1 MKRGVRV
8 WILGLFEALCR
19 ILLRPPGTKTVE
31 SLENTFVSLCFIH
44 RSKRTQN
51 IYKPSMRTTFL
62 KEQQTFIEG
71 NGVPVIFKPHSG
83 LLGEEQQFFIPVNQ
97 IASSA
102 GYALHM

>member
-1 MKRGVRV
+1 
-8 WILGLFEALCR
+8 
-19 ILLRPPGTKTVE
+19 
-31 SLENTFVSLCFIH
+31 
-44 RSKRTQN
+44 
-51 IYKPSMRTTFL
+51 MRTTFL